1 MKMSDIVTE
10 SMEMTPQQRELAKL
24 GSILMDKAP
33 SEKDDAL
40 SNVMGAV
47 GHELTAFGTPFGP
60 RNLNDLVKKTGAS
73 EAMIKKLI
81 TYAQK
86 LASTHADLKKDHDDG
101 GLDDTDNDNDEFSS
115 PSDDEIDRAATKFAK
130 GK

>member
-1 MKMSDIVTE
+1 MSDIVTE